1 MFTGLIETM
10 GRVEALNKSGG
21 VYELELKAG
30 IKNFAEFIGQS
41 ISVSGAC
48 LTVTEILNE
57 FNFRVQLMPESF
69 NRTWFKDRLRPG
81 VRLNLER
88 AMKLGG
94 RLDGHLVLGHVDG
107 VAVLRSLDNNKI
119 AVFEPED
126 RNLLRGIVN
135 KGSVAVDGVSLTV
148 INAGDKTFSLGLIPE
163 TLKNCTL
170 GEIKAGSLVNIETDI
185 LGKFVERLL
194 NFKDF
199 KNNKN
204 NFNLSLERLSE
215 LGYV

>member
-69 NRTWFKDRLRPG
+69 NRTWFKDSLRPG

-148 INAGDKTFSLGLIPE
+148 IDAGDKTFSLGLIPE

-170 GEIKAGSLVNIETDI
+170 GEIKAGSRVNIETDI